1 MVREEEEVG
10 IDWVP
15 SKKWSHKYCSC
26 ANGNLRWVTIYI
38 GFNKAHSLGQ
48 GNERE
53 LSWVWELRGNNWR
66 SVS

>member
-1 MVREEEEVG
+1 MVGEEVG

-38 GFNKAHSLGQ
+38 GFNKAQ
-48 GNERE
+48 P
-53 LSWVWELRGNNWR
+53 WTWEGA
-66 SVS
+66 